1 MNTFNAY
8 FKRHFLSTWVRPV
21 IFSVLGLLIL
31 LITCSSTYNNWN
43 TNNSAILITQ
53 SMIGYVTTFA
63 AIVAT
68 LMPILEFSHFNNKK
82 NIDTLFSLPLDKNKM
97 LLAHYLNGALQIFLS
112 VTIVYAVW
120 LITWVYAPYTKIHE
134 GYSLLI
140 YPFITLCALIV
151 YTLYS
156 FIFLQAN
163 TTVDGCT
170 FMFLYSFVFYI
181 LTFTVFRFFDKHF
194 SNDFVNELSN
204 ICRYAFPESILSRM
218 SVIANNLIT
227 PHMNWITI
235 SGYDHTIRVY
245 EYKKISDVIQRFDA
259 SIYVPLF
266 FVVLSVAGVY
276 VTAKTFKKRSPLNVG
291 EISES
296 WLGYRILGP
305 IFSICGVLIFN
316 NDSILDA
323 PLVIFVLI
331 FMFLGYMLYR
341 RGLRFKIPDIAVM
354 AIAVLLTIFG
364 VSL

>member
-1 MNTFNAY
+1 MNA
-8 FKRHFLSTWVRPV
+8 
-21 IFSVLGLLIL
+21 
-31 LITCSSTYNNWN
+31 
-43 TNNSAILITQ
+43 
-53 SMIGYVTTFA
+53 
-63 AIVAT
+63 
-68 LMPILEFSHFNNKK
+68 
-82 NIDTLFSLPLDKNKM
+82 
-97 LLAHYLNGALQIFLS
+97 
-112 VTIVYAVW
+112 
-120 LITWVYAPYTKIHE
+120 
-134 GYSLLI
+134 
-140 YPFITLCALIV
+140 
-151 YTLYS
+151 
-156 FIFLQAN
+156 
-163 TTVDGCT
+163 
-170 FMFLYSFVFYI
+170 
-181 LTFTVFRFFDKHF
+181 
-194 SNDFVNELSN
+194 
-204 ICRYAFPESILSRM
+204 
-218 SVIANNLIT
+218 IANDLIT
-227 PHMNWITI
+227 PRLNWITI
-235 SGYDHTIRVY
+235 SAYDQTIRVY